1 MNRNDA
7 RKIPKKR
14 IDLVRIKMVKEG
26 SVLYENRRI
35 GSPDDAVGIVRDFL
49 CDEDRERVIAI
60 YLNTKNEPTAIHT
73 VSIGNINTSIVHPRE
88 VMKAAILSNAAA
100 MILAHNHPSGDC
112 TPSKE
117 DKEITKRLKEAGE
130 ILGIEVLDHLI
141 VTSNDY
147 VSMKESEGS

>member
-1 MNRNDA
+1 MESKPTG
-7 RKIPKKR
+7 KIPKKR
-14 IDLVRIKMVKEG
+14 VDLVRIRMVREG
-26 SVLYENRRI
+26 SVLYENRKIRN
-35 GSPDDAVGIVRDFL
+35 PDDAVSIARDFL
-49 CDEDRERVIAI
+49 QDEDRERVIAI
-60 YLNTKNEPTAIHT
+60 YLNSKNEPTAIHT

-141 VTSNDY
+141 VGNNNY
-147 VSMKESEGS
+147 VSIKESEGI